1 MFNRPHHQRI
11 AKLLHAFNRPLL
23 QEARCFFGGGTA
35 IVLLLGEYRESLD
48 IDFLYSSRE
57 GYRLL
62 RNIVTQ
68 QGLGDLLWEPVLHRR
83 EVRADRDAIRTILE
97 IDQQPIKV
105 EFFQKVIWIS
115 RADFTQFWVY
125 RYCPKKI
132 CMPRNDWQIQI
143 AAMTD
148 PCSAVTSST
157 WR

>member
-35 IVLLLGEYRESLD
+35 IVLYWANIVNHWILIFYILPEKAIAYCVISSLNRGLEIYCGNRFSIGEKFGQIVMRSEP
-48 IDFLYSSRE
+48 FLKWISSRS
-57 GYRLL
+57 RS
-62 RNIVTQ
+62 N
-68 QGLGDLLWEPVLHRR
+68 
-83 EVRADRDAIRTILE
+83 
-97 IDQQPIKV
+97 
-105 EFFQKVIWIS
+105 FFQKVIWIS

-132 CMPRNDWQIQI
+132 CMPRNDWQMQI

-148 PCSAVTSST
+148 PC
-157 WR
+157 

>member
-105 EFFQKVIWIS
+105 EFFS
-115 RADFTQFWVY
+115 ESHLD
-125 RYCPKKI
+125 
-132 CMPRNDWQIQI
+132 IQGRLHPI
-143 AAMTD
+143 LGVPILSKEDMYATK
-148 PCSAVTSST
+148 
-157 WR
+157 

>member
-105 EFFQKVIWIS
+105 EFFFRKSSGYPGQTSPNSGCTDTDQRRYVCHEMTGKYKS
-115 RADFTQFWVY
+115 R
-125 RYCPKKI
+125 R
-132 CMPRNDWQIQI
+132 
-143 AAMTD
+143 
-148 PCSAVTSST
+148 
-157 WR
+157 